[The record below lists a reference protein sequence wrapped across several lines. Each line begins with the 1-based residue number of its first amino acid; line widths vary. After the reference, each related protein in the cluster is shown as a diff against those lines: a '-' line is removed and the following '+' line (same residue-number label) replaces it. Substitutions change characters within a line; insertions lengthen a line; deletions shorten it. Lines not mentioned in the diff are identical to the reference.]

1 MCELCV
7 SSVICVSYEVD
18 VKMKSLSEVDSP
30 LVVNAQGALPIDL
43 ILRVFGGNI
52 FVTTLLYGTN

>member
-43 ILRVFGGNI
+43 ILKKGSDAFRLRKYSSSKV
-52 FVTTLLYGTN
+52 

>member
-1 MCELCV
+1 M
-7 SSVICVSYEVD
+7 SSVICVSYKVD

-52 FVTTLLYGTN
+52 FVTTLLYGTD